1 MPEHPQAVLRV
12 APEQIPLLRVAFH
25 QAASEMT
32 NQLGLI
38 SQEGQIP
45 EPWLG
50 DPVSATI
57 KLMYDAHVMSG
68 APGSTVA
75 HLTAYRDELVR
86 VHETLAEMEAEY
98 RRAEGDNA
106 ALWGRA

>member
-1 MPEHPQAVLRV
+1 MPEPPQAVLRV
-12 APEQIPLLRVAFH
+12 TPHQIPALRAAFR
-25 QAASEMT
+25 QAATAMGD
-32 NQLGLI
+32 QLGLLR
-38 SQEGQIP
+38 QEGQIP

-50 DPVSATI
+50 DPVSATVKI
-57 KLMYDAHVMSG
+57 VYDAHAMG
-68 APGSTVA
+68 ASGSTLA

-86 VHETLAEMEAEY
+86 VHETLAQMEADY

>member
-1 MPEHPQAVLRV
+1 MPEHPPTVLRV
-12 APEQIPLLRVAFH
+12 APHQIPALRAAFW
-25 QAASEMT
+25 QAAKSMT
-32 NQLGLI
+32 DELSALSRQ
-38 SQEGQIP
+38 GQIP

-57 KLMYDAHVMSG
+57 KLMYDAHVMSE
-68 APGSTVA
+68 ASGSTLA

-86 VHETLAEMEAEY
+86 VHETLGEMEAEY